1 MEGLINPYKNNKNLQ
16 YYRIYEDIMFCSSE
30 GVEFIDD
37 DDFKFELNISK
48 LDSIISEV
56 LNKLEGVDDCDNKK
70 NIIDTIHEKQ
80 NLLKDILTKYKEIEN
95 KYYDDDQFYRLEL
108 FQFYRIEYNESFNL
122 NKRKKFFSIGLEIQ
136 KILKDKYKDF
146 LNNYCALIDKLIE
159 INNYVLKVN
168 ILFNFKE

>member
-16 YYRIYEDIMFCSSE
+16 YYTIYKDIMFCSSE

-70 NIIDTIHEKQ
+70 I
-80 NLLKDILTKYKEIEN
+80 
-95 KYYDDDQFYRLEL
+95 
-108 FQFYRIEYNESFNL
+108 
-122 NKRKKFFSIGLEIQ
+122 
-136 KILKDKYKDF
+136 
-146 LNNYCALIDKLIE
+146 
-159 INNYVLKVN
+159 
-168 ILFNFKE
+168 

>member
-16 YYRIYEDIMFCSSE
+16 YYTIYEDIMFCSSE

-108 FQFYRIEYNESFNL
+108 FQFYRIEYNESFNF

>member
-16 YYRIYEDIMFCSSE
+16 YYTIYEDIMFCSSE

-70 NIIDTIHEKQ
+70 
-80 NLLKDILTKYKEIEN
+80 KYN
-95 KYYDDDQFYRLEL
+95 
-108 FQFYRIEYNESFNL
+108 
-122 NKRKKFFSIGLEIQ
+122 
-136 KILKDKYKDF
+136 
-146 LNNYCALIDKLIE
+146 
-159 INNYVLKVN
+159 
-168 ILFNFKE
+168 